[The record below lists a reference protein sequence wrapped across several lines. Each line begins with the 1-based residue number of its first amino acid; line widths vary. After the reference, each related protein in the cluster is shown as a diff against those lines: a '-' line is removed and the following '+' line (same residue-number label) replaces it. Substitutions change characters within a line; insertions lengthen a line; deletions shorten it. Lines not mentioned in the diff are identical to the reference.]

1 MRGAD
6 LAQGGKRFGIAR
18 LQAQRLGGPGRGLL
32 QLPGGLGAIGLLQQ
46 PPEPGRCQQIAPFF
60 FVGVLRCQAQQ
71 LLGLGI
77 ARLAK
82 TDLPQHSQ
90 GLRRLGALLE
100 HGVQIGFGLGRVV
113 RLQGLLGRSQ
123 AQVDG
128 VLGLLEQLGH
138 GRIVGVAPQVGFEP
152 LLGGHAGRQ
161 ALQNAPPY
169 IAQPVGV
176 DAGLAR
182 QWFHGLRQGQRRCA
196 LGLVNLQ
203 GDQAVFQLP
212 RLLVHALRRL
222 ARRPAGLGFLAGT
235 GHNAVVL
242 RAQGARLRRAI
253 REQGAGN
260 FSGFFFPTGTG
271 QQAHAGQLFLL
282 GPVHAH
288 QGGQVVGRPRL
299 RVVLAQAIEDF
310 LRFLGLLF
318 QQCDIAQ
325 LGQTGRRLGVGQ
337 Q

>member
-1 MRGAD
+1 M
-6 LAQGGKRFGIAR
+6 
-18 LQAQRLGGPGRGLL
+18 
-32 QLPGGLGAIGLLQQ
+32 
-46 PPEPGRCQQIAPFF
+46 
-60 FVGVLRCQAQQ
+60 
-71 LLGLGI
+71 
-77 ARLAK
+77 
-82 TDLPQHSQ
+82 
-90 GLRRLGALLE
+90 
-100 HGVQIGFGLGRVV
+100 
-113 RLQGLLGRSQ
+113 
-123 AQVDG
+123 
-128 VLGLLEQLGH
+128 
-138 GRIVGVAPQVGFEP
+138 
-152 LLGGHAGRQ
+152 
-161 ALQNAPPY
+161 
-169 IAQPVGV
+169 
-176 DAGLAR
+176 
-182 QWFHGLRQGQRRCA
+182 
-196 LGLVNLQ
+196 GLVNLQ

-260 FSGFFFPTGTG
+260 FSRFFFPAGTG
-271 QQAHAGQLFLL
+271 QQAHAGQLLLL
-282 GPVHAH
+282 GSVHAH
-288 QGGQVVGRPRL
+288 QGGQVVGRQRL